1 MARTIA
7 VCPGRR
13 RNTLIQAFPWL
24 PHQAGYPGFSCRLR
38 TTKKQIHHPTPTL
51 PGTPGFCCSAIATLA
66 TVSTTVL
73 IPVSV
78 PHYYNDTWRGHHPQ
92 GPVFL
97 SLTSEGGP
105 VGWGWLQS
113 PFQALLLPSTQAAPS
128 GSAEVLPPQPG
139 YAGYSGAVPLTQM
152 ENNNLVRVARGAG
165 SGHHSESKKR
175 MCVVK
180 SVHQSLLIWTGFTAH
195 LQRL

>member
-1 MARTIA
+1 M
-7 VCPGRR
+7 
-13 RNTLIQAFPWL
+13 
-24 PHQAGYPGFSCRLR
+24 
-38 TTKKQIHHPTPTL
+38 
-51 PGTPGFCCSAIATLA
+51 
-66 TVSTTVL
+66 STTVL

-113 PFQALLLPSTQAAPS
+113 PFQTLLPSTQAAPP

-139 YAGYSGAVPLTQM
+139 CAGYSGAVPLTEM
-152 ENNNLVRVARGAG
+152 GNNNLVRAARGAG

-175 MCVVK
+175 MCVVE
-180 SVHQSLLIWTGFTAH
+180 SVHQSPLIWTGVTAPH
-195 LQRL
+195 TYRGFRHSGHTGSKTASPSAPSCRLTAAFAWYNS